1 MSPTNRP
8 YTKCKLCNKT
18 RLTEAEVVEHVKT
31 KHGEYFLTQRDKW
44 LAVCRICNIVGTK
57 LEMTSHLE
65 DCHRPQA
72 LEDSEEE
79 EEEEEVPV
87 SSRGPSQSS
96 GVTERSVKEETPA
109 LSEARRRRRVDH
121 QNLEQA
127 MQILRTAF
135 RSDKKKRR
143 SPSTDSSNSSDSSD
157 SSEPSA
163 KKRRK
168 KKKYSSSS
176 LSSTSST
183 SSRSKSG
190 TRKKK
195 RKRKK
200 SPDSLKSLAHPPPPT
215 LSSVRRG
222 HTSGSDWSPIMKTI
236 SSPSQ
241 SPSPPPRTR
250 MHKRS
255 PEQLNPAARSLNSV
269 LDSKPSSLVKPEPSL
284 SPRNNKPSAA
294 FKALRNNSPSDVL
307 SAKSQEVVGSS
318 LTSPCPYCGLAVTRL
333 SQPDHTRQEHL
344 ELTFRCRVCP
354 EAARYLYSSL
364 SDLNT
369 HLRSGPIV
377 TLP

>member
-1 MSPTNRP
+1 MQHSGVNLALLLYSDMRNHMREEHGVTEETEIAAAVLLPSPEHLLEWI
-8 YTKCKLCNKT
+8 CKLCNKT
-18 RLTEAEVVEHVKT
+18 RLTEEEVMEHVKT

-72 LEDSEEE
+72 LEDSE

-200 SPDSLKSLAHPPPPT
+200 SPDSLKSLAHLPPPT
-215 LSSVRRG
+215 LSSVRRS
-222 HTSGSDWSPIMKTI
+222 HTSGSDWSPSRRTI
-236 SSPSQ
+236 SS
-241 SPSPPPRTR
+241 RR
-250 MHKRS
+250 
-255 PEQLNPAARSLNSV
+255 
-269 LDSKPSSLVKPEPSL
+269 
-284 SPRNNKPSAA
+284 
-294 FKALRNNSPSDVL
+294 
-307 SAKSQEVVGSS
+307 
-318 LTSPCPYCGLAVTRL
+318 CGGVRFTMECTVRIRVDL
-333 SQPDHTRQEHL
+333 
-344 ELTFRCRVCP
+344 FR
-354 EAARYLYSSL
+354 
-364 SDLNT
+364 
-369 HLRSGPIV
+369 
-377 TLP
+377 